1 METSWFESR
10 KVREKGKLKRAII
23 ETARS
28 IAINEGFEAVT
39 IRRIASAI
47 EYGPP
52 AIYALFE
59 NKEAIFSE
67 LIHGEFGQLL
77 EIMQNTYNSEIEPEA
92 RLLGLA
98 RSYWDYAENCPQMF
112 NAMHGLVTP
121 PIITGPKP
129 ENFKYLQTMLYDVLK
144 DIFKSRELSQE
155 ELDDMVQLLRG
166 TMQGLVSIGLSGRIQ
181 GGRERVLALIER
193 AVKDYLKAWR
203 QD

>member
-59 NKEAIFSE
+59 NKEAIFNE
-67 LIHGEFGQLL
+67 LIYGEFGQLL

-121 PIITGPKP
+121 PITTGPKP
-129 ENFKYLQTMLYDVLK
+129 ENFKYLQAMLFDVLK

>member
-1 METSWFESR
+1 METSWYESR
-10 KVREKGKLKRAII
+10 KVREKSKLKRAII

-59 NKEAIFSE
+59 NKEAIFNE
-67 LIHGEFGQLL
+67 LIHGEFSQLL
-77 EIMQNTYNSEIEPEA
+77 KAMQDAYNREIEPVG

-98 RSYWDYAENCPQMF
+98 RSYWTYAENCPQMF
-112 NAMHGLVTP
+112 NAMHGMVTP
-121 PIITGPKP
+121 PISATPGP
-129 ENFKYLQTMLYDVLK
+129 ESFKYLQEIVSDVLK
-144 DIFKSRELSQE
+144 DIFKPRQLTLE

-166 TMQGLVSIGLSGRIQ
+166 TILGLISIGLAGRIT
-181 GGRERVLALIER
+181 GGRERVLALMER
-193 AVKDYLKAWR
+193 AIKDYLKAWR
-203 QD
+203 QN